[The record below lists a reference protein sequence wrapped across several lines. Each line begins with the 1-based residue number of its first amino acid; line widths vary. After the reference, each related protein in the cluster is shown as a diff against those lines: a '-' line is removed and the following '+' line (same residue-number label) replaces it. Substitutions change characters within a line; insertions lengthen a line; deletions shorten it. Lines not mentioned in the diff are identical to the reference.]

1 MATLLQVMRSVPQ
14 AAAAPVDASVIDACM
29 DEAAAAAGTNAGRA
43 VSLAIVDGVDVV
55 QVKLFAGIQPPSES
69 Y

>member
-1 MATLLQVMRSVPQ
+1 MAKLLHIMQHAPAAVP
-14 AAAAPVDASVIDACM
+14 AAVAVVDSSEVNAD
-29 DEAAAAAGTNAGRA
+29 AAAAGSSSAG